1 MSTFDA
7 MGWYAVAVTAR
18 HSPEADP
25 LALDEL
31 DRALLAEQLHEMAD
45 MLTETDTFTPRSR

>member
-7 MGWYAVAVTAR
+7 MGWYAVEITAR

-31 DRALLAEQLHEMAD
+31 DRALLAELHEMAD

>member
-7 MGWYAVAVTAR
+7 MGWYAVEITAR
-18 HSPEADP
+18 HSPDADP

-45 MLTETDTFTPRSR
+45 MLTETDTFPLRSR